1 MNEQARS
8 GRQRVVPEGVTC
20 ADLVDAM
27 TRIHGHRADILDL
40 VSPTPDR
47 PLFGPA
53 ATVAYLP
60 YRDDLEEGNALGFA
74 GWFYRAIGDEPAGK
88 VLVMSSGGY
97 PDASHGGATKLSRV
111 ANNRLAGIVADG
123 RLRDFGELAD
133 TSLSTWCSGEATAWG
148 GGTVAP
154 YAAGVPVEVRGVT
167 VVPGD
172 HVFADCSGAVVIP
185 EVSVDRVLE
194 EAAQIRATD
203 QGFLPTIENEDP
215 EQLRRG
221 DVRSTER

>member
-133 TSLSTWCSGEATAWG
+133 TSLST
-148 GGTVAP
+148 
-154 YAAGVPVEVRGVT
+154 
-167 VVPGD
+167 
-172 HVFADCSGAVVIP
+172 
-185 EVSVDRVLE
+185 
-194 EAAQIRATD
+194 
-203 QGFLPTIENEDP
+203 
-215 EQLRRG
+215 
-221 DVRSTER
+221 